1 MAKKKDNQKF
11 SSSPQ
16 KRSEPKPP
24 KKITASY
31 LQNSGLYYL
40 QRFPASRAH
49 FQFIMMRKINRSIK
63 HHGDP
68 SVEDAQAMLDKVTD
82 TFTELGYLNDQQYAI
97 GLSRSLFR
105 KGISPKMIE
114 HRLKQKG
121 LEQDI
126 IGEALGEILP
136 DNANMLAALQ
146 LLKRRRYG
154 IFATHPDKKEEQKI
168 LGLLA
173 RSGFS
178 YQTASRVM
186 AIDMDEALDLLDT
199 L

>member
-1 MAKKKDNQKF
+1 MKYAEVSLSHVIKLHSHKVGDQLYVQSF
-11 SSSPQ
+11 VQISSLHVP
-16 KRSEPKPP
+16 
-24 KKITASY
+24 
-31 LQNSGLYYL
+31 
-40 QRFPASRAH
+40 
-49 FQFIMMRKINRSIK
+49 
-63 HHGDP
+63 
-68 SVEDAQAMLDKVTD
+68 VLDSHT
-82 TFTELGYLNDQQYAI
+82 LQYAI

-126 IGEALGEILP
+126 IDEALGEILP